1 MAVTVPEAKTYT
13 YKTDPSGCKI
23 DCDVYVPEKVTKP
36 CPVIMWMHYSNLI
49 FDNRHVVGPQLW
61 WSVSTPPLFSC
72 CAKLTERQ
80 GTKRGYIVVNI
91 DYRLAPQAKMKDI
104 YEDVE
109 DAAKWIRTVLPK
121 ELGEGVVDT
130 SKLII
135 GGGSCG
141 TS

>member
-1 MAVTVPEAKTYT
+1 M
-13 YKTDPSGCKI
+13 
-23 DCDVYVPEKVTKP
+23 
-36 CPVIMWMHYSNLI
+36 
-49 FDNRHVVGPQLW
+49 
-61 WSVSTPPLFSC
+61 
-72 CAKLTERQ
+72 
-80 GTKRGYIVVNI
+80 NI